1 MDTDVEPAAVGE
13 GDANAN
19 TNVGI
24 LTRGKRNW
32 TCKEGAEQDSSCQT
46 SKRLAQP
53 QSCQEEGPQGSHS
66 TSDSDLPFSQESS
79 PEDHQGQSLS
89 KQKGTIEDEQN
100 GVSDDKHRTRDGA
113 DKTGS
118 DNALGG
124 EFRGDG
130 NEAQTADQE
139 EYFWEQV
146 ESLRQGYSSE
156 EYDHTDHLNR
166 EMLEEERLWDSLEKQ
181 RLKEDELARR
191 EKQTFGCHPE
201 SLFNTLHS
209 TAGNE
214 GDSFVAQTRLVR
226 PIASGKEAAVPEGT
240 GNLATIRDDPVD
252 ETLDK
257 KHSARLMALHPQKD
271 REVNVLA
278 LFEANGL
285 PAFRQYYCVVR
296 WGDAKVKT
304 DLSSQ
309 SSPAWNHIFIIPA
322 ALLDEGT
329 RNLHGLNPVIIEVFC
344 KKRLL
349 DESMGLVKLKSASN
363 TAQWFPLVS
372 RKKELTGG
380 QLKLQY
386 KATSAVQRLR
396 QQLLADQ
403 QNLKQKDLGDLLG
416 AYSMPSCPILFLERH
431 KESFASSPSDFV
443 VVQAQREGSC
453 PQQIASQSHIDFSL
467 LEATLSNST
476 NDPGVAWANY
486 NEQTFLHLMCLQ
498 GNPAIVARLIDNGAD
513 INALD
518 GKGSTPLH
526 LAAAN
531 GHLGTQAPPHC
542 VKVLLDRHAD
552 PNVEEPYTRCSPLHH
567 AAQYNQTQVL
577 QLLIESGATVDH
589 KDRNGALPIHKASAQ
604 GHLEA
609 VQILLGAGA
618 FLHAEDREGNN
629 AFLLA
634 LLSGHSQVSAY
645 LLEQG
650 ADGRCHNTAGDTPL
664 WGAALHLD
672 KCMVEKIL
680 CASKKYGIDLNSQT
694 GKHKQTLLHRCVLM
708 LEDQKAKAVIKL
720 LISMGANV
728 NVLNGEGKTP
738 LFIAAYLDRF
748 PLARMLL
755 KRYNAAVGVRDAAQN
770 TALFFCSAPR
780 MAKLLLKHG
789 AEVNA
794 VNLSGNTPLHAAYCF
809 HGASVA
815 WVLSQAGAST
825 AVLNCNNNSPED
837 LLWSYGISTITI
849 SCTPL
854 MASGGNAAATNSP
867 ATLDQRT
874 LFGGLH
880 TPKVTSF
887 FPRSGGVV

>member
-1 MDTDVEPAAVGE
+1 MDTDVGPAAVGE

-19 TNVGI
+19 TNVGT
-24 LTRGKRNW
+24 LTRGKQNW
-32 TCKEGAEQDSSCQT
+32 ACKEGAEQDSSCQT
-46 SKRLAQP
+46 SKRLSQP
-53 QSCQEEGPQGSHS
+53 QSRQEEGPQGSYS
-66 TSDSDLPFSQESS
+66 TSDCGFPFSQDSS
-79 PEDHQGQSLS
+79 PEDQGQSLS
-89 KQKGTIEDEQN
+89 KQKGTIEDEQS
-100 GVSDDKHRTRDGA
+100 GVSDDKHRTRGGVDE
-113 DKTGS
+113 TCS

-124 EFRGDG
+124 EFRGDE
-130 NEAQTADQE
+130 NEAQTADQD

-146 ESLRQGYSSE
+146 ESLRKGYSSE
-156 EYDHTDHLNR
+156 ECDDTDHLNR
-166 EMLEEERLWDSLEKQ
+166 EMLEEERLWDSLERQ

-209 TAGNE
+209 TAENE
-214 GDSFVAQTRLVR
+214 GDSFVAQTQLVQ
-226 PIASGKEAAVPEGT
+226 PIASGKEAAVLGGT
-240 GNLATIRDDPVD
+240 GNLATIRDDFPVD

-257 KHSARLMALHPQKD
+257 KHSAILMALHPQNN
-271 REVNVLA
+271 REVNVLT

-309 SSPAWNHIFIIPA
+309 SSSPAWNLIFIIPA

-329 RNLHGLNPVIIEVFC
+329 RNLQRLNLIIIEVFC

-349 DESMGLVKLKSASN
+349 DELMGLVKLKSASN

-372 RKKELTGG
+372 KKKELTGG

-386 KATSAVQRLR
+386 QATSAAQRLN

-403 QNLKQKDLGDLLG
+403 QNLKQKELRELLD
-416 AYSMPSCPILFLERH
+416 AYSVPSCPILFLERH
-431 KESFASSPSDFV
+431 KESIASSPSDFV
-443 VVQAQREGSC
+443 VVQAQREGSY
-453 PQQIASQSHIDFSL
+453 PQQIASQSRIDFSL
-467 LEATLSNST
+467 LEAALANST

-531 GHLGTQAPPHC
+531 GHLEC

-552 PNVEEPYTRCSPLHH
+552 PNVEEPYNRCSPLHH

-589 KDRNGALPIHKASAQ
+589 KDRNGVLPIHKASAQ

-738 LFIAAYLDRF
+738 LFLAAYLDRF

-755 KRYNAAVGVRDAAQN
+755 KRYNAAADVRDAAQN
-770 TALFFCSAPR
+770 TALFFCSTPR

-815 WVLSQAGAST
+815 WVLRQAGAST

-837 LLWSYGISTITI
+837 LLWSYGISAITV

-867 ATLDQRT
+867 ARLDQRT

-880 TPKVTSF
+880 IPKVTSF
-887 FPRSGGVV
+887 SPKE